1 MSFRHHALFSFA
13 LLLAACGDYDRSEPI
28 DLEGERTY
36 TYTAFAE
43 DGTRLLVGTIVLHPR
58 YTRADFEQ
66 EIEGHWAI
74 GWAPGADTTSLV
86 GPQVGSG
93 GLAGMATEEGIT
105 LFLPQIGIDNSVQ
118 LTGIVR
124 NNEFSGEWSYS
135 TIAGPAARGEFTAN
149 D

>member
-1 MSFRHHALFSFA
+1 MLI
-13 LLLAACGDYDRSEPI
+13 AACGDYDRSEPI

-43 DGTRLLVGTIVLHPR
+43 DGIRLLVGTIVLHPR
-58 YTRADFEQ
+58 YSRLDFEQ
-66 EIEGHWAI
+66 EIEGSWTI

-93 GLAGMATEEGIT
+93 VLAGVATEEGIT
-105 LFLPQIGIDNSVQ
+105 LYLPQITTDSSVQ
-118 LTGIVR
+118 LSGTVR
-124 NNEFSGEWSYS
+124 NNEFRGEWSYT
-135 TIAGPAARGEFTAN
+135 TIAGPVARGEFTAN

>member
-1 MSFRHHALFSFA
+1 MLI
-13 LLLAACGDYDRSEPI
+13 AACGDYDRSEPI

-58 YTRADFEQ
+58 YSRLDFEQ
-66 EIEGHWAI
+66 EIEGSWTI

-93 GLAGMATEEGIT
+93 VLAGVATEEGIT
-105 LFLPQIGIDNSVQ
+105 LYLPQITTDSSVQ
-118 LTGIVR
+118 LSGTVR
-124 NNEFSGEWSYS
+124 NNEFRGEWSYT
-135 TIAGPAARGEFTAN
+135 TIAGPVARGEFTAN